1 MRNTQ
6 TVRKMGNMN
15 IGATIRAA
23 RKAKKMTLEKLA
35 HEVGT
40 DTGNLSRL
48 ERDLQTVNRELMD
61 RILKV
66 LDISVSVQ
74 APGISGDNVAQ
85 GPEIRG
91 LIPLIS
97 WVQAGCWREVSD
109 IYAVGDGEQLLPC
122 PVAHGPRT
130 FALRIRGESMYNPH
144 ERRSFREDDI
154 IFVDPDVIPTHRA
167 FVVVKLEGSQE
178 ATFKQLIVEGRQMY
192 LKALN
197 PAWPEPILHVDE
209 SAVFCGV
216 AIAKHESL
224 I

>member
-1 MRNTQ
+1 
-6 TVRKMGNMN
+6 MN

-154 IFVDPDVIPTHRA
+154 IFVDPDVIPVHRA

-178 ATFKQLIVEGRQMY
+178 ATFKQLIVEGTQMY